1 LGDPTGFKDIP
12 RQPPPRR
19 DTQERI
25 RDYNEFVL
33 HWTEEE
39 ARAQGARCMDC
50 GIPFCHK
57 GCPLGN
63 LIPDWNELVYKG
75 QWERALKALHS
86 TNNFPEFTG
95 RICPAPC
102 EAACTLSINAEPVT
116 IEYIEKAIADR
127 GWEEGWIKPQPPAK
141 RTGKKVAVIGS
152 GPSGLA
158 AAQQINRAGH
168 SVTVFEREN
177 YIGGLLRLGI
187 PDFKLDKHVVERR
200 VQQMRDEGVVFKTG
214 VYVGR
219 NYAAS
224 DLRQEF
230 DAVLLCIGS
239 TVPRDLAVPGRDLRG
254 VHFAMEYLTQQNK
267 VIAGEEFP
275 EEARITAEGKR
286 VVILGGGDTGAD
298 CLATAHRQGAEIV
311 RQFEIV
317 PEPPARRA
325 PNNPWPL
332 WPLVFRRSYALEEGG
347 QLDFSISTKG
357 FSGSDGVVEKLHAVR
372 VDWKPDETG
381 RTQMVEIPGS
391 EFDVDADLVLLALGF
406 LHPEKQGLVESL
418 GVEVDARGNVKTDA
432 NKMTS
437 VPGIFAAGDAS
448 RGQSLVVWALAEGR
462 EAARCVDL
470 YLMGETSLPRSLSNA
485 GTAAPTMPP
494 TWPSWRPQ

>member
-1 LGDPTGFKDIP
+1 LGEPSGFKDRP

-19 DTQERI
+19 DTQERV

-33 HWTEEE
+33 HWTEDE

-63 LIPDWNELVYKG
+63 VIPDFNDLVYKG
-75 QWERALKALHS
+75 QWERALAALHA

-102 EAACTLSINAEPVT
+102 EAACTLSINQDPVT

-127 GWEEGWIKPQPPAK
+127 GWEEGWIKPQPPAT
-141 RTGKKVAVIGS
+141 RTGKKVAIIGS
-152 GPSGLA
+152 GPSGMA
-158 AAQQINRAGH
+158 AAQQVNRAGH
-168 SVTVFEREN
+168 SVTVFERDN

-187 PDFKLDKHVVERR
+187 PDFKLDKHYVERR
-200 VQQMRDEGVVFKTG
+200 VQQMRDEGVEFRTG
-214 VYVGR
+214 VYAGR
-219 NYAAS
+219 NLAVE
-224 DLRQEF
+224 DLKRDF
-230 DAVLLCIGS
+230 DVILLCIGS
-239 TVPRDLAVPGRDLRG
+239 TVPRNLDIPGRELDG
-254 VHFAMEYLTQQNK
+254 VHFAMDYLTQQNK
-267 VIAGEEFP
+267 IGSGEDFP
-275 EEARITAEGKR
+275 EEARLSAEGKR

-311 RQFEIV
+311 RQFDII
-317 PEPPARRA
+317 PEPPVKRA
-325 PNNPWPL
+325 AGNPWPQ
-332 WPLVFRRSYALEEGG
+332 WPVILRRSYALDEGG
-347 QLDFSISTKG
+347 SLDWSVGTRA
-357 FSGSDGVVEKLHAVR
+357 FSGSNGSVEKLHMVR
-372 VDWKPDETG
+372 LDWKPDASG
-381 RTQMVEIPGS
+381 RNQMAEVPGS

-406 LHPEKQGLVESL
+406 LHPERHGLVEGL
-418 GVEVDARGNVKTDA
+418 GVELDPRGNVKTDA

-462 EAARCVDL
+462 EAARGVDL

-485 GTAAPTMPP
+485 
-494 TWPSWRPQ
+494 

>member
-1 LGDPTGFKDIP
+1 LGEPTGFKDRP

-63 LIPDWNELVYKG
+63 VIPDFNDFVYKG
-75 QWERALKALHS
+75 QWERALAALHA

-102 EAACTLSINAEPVT
+102 EAACTLSINQDPVT

-127 GWEEGWIKPQPPAK
+127 GWEEGWIRPQPPAT
-141 RTGKKVAVIGS
+141 RTGKKVAIIGS

-177 YIGGLLRLGI
+177 YVGGLLRLGI
-187 PDFKLDKHVVERR
+187 PDFKLDKHYVERR
-200 VQQMRDEGVVFKTG
+200 VQQMRDEGVVFRTG

-219 NYAAS
+219 NLAVE
-224 DLRQEF
+224 DLKRDF
-230 DAVLLCIGS
+230 DVILLCIGS
-239 TVPRDLAVPGRDLRG
+239 TIPRNLDVPGRDLKG
-254 VHFAMEYLTQQNK
+254 VHFAMDFLTQQNK
-267 VIAGEEFP
+267 IIAGEEFP
-275 EEARITAEGKR
+275 EEARISAEGKR

-298 CLATAHRQGAEIV
+298 CLATSHRQGAEIV
-311 RQFEIV
+311 RQFDII
-317 PEPPARRA
+317 PEPPVKRA
-325 PNNPWPL
+325 AGNPWPQ
-332 WPLVFRRSYALEEGG
+332 WPVILRRSYALDEGG
-347 QLDFSISTKG
+347 SLDWSVGTKS
-357 FSGSDGVVEKLHAVR
+357 FSGSNGHVEKLHMVR
-372 VDWKPDETG
+372 LDWQRDETG
-381 RTQMVEIPGS
+381 RQQMVEMPGT
-391 EFDVDADLVLLALGF
+391 EFDVDADLVLLAMGF
-406 LHPEKQGLVESL
+406 LHPERHGLVEAL
-418 GVEVDARGNVKTDA
+418 GVELDPRGNVKTDA
-432 NKMTS
+432 NKMSS

-448 RGQSLVVWALAEGR
+448 RGQSLVVWALSEGR
-462 EAARCVDL
+462 EAARGVDL

-485 GTAAPTMPP
+485 
-494 TWPSWRPQ
+494 